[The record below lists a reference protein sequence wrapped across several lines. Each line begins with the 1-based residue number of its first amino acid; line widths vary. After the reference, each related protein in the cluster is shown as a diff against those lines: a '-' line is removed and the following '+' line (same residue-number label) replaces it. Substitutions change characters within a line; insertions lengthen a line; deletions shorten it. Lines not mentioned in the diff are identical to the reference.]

1 MMRMSIPRWPSAI
14 GAVQARLALQ
24 CVVSLLIAFAV
35 MRLLPFPKPYW
46 LALTALI
53 VTANSFGETAAKSLE
68 RIIGTILGLL
78 VGTLIW
84 IAASRVPAAAVAIVV
99 GCVFAIFYER
109 GARYRTVLFWLSLLL
124 SLLFH
129 LADAPGSFYVARLA
143 DTLIGTVIAV
153 LVTVVLLPVRTG
165 DEVREQMAVLLDL
178 AAGKLQRMASVL
190 AQPGAH
196 ARDDRSTEVLNAV
209 EKLSGLTAAEGL
221 EALLLRH
228 PRAEVRERTAA
239 AERIGRCL
247 LYADQL
253 VPLLPGPETGVPAV
267 LSTLAADI
275 ERVAQSVRHGSAAPR
290 LGGEWDSTVQ
300 SRESATAAYRASRIT
315 LAQLQASLRLHEALA
330 GMAEAVDQVAQ
341 SAPKAAMRST
351 RVVSSAFNANRSDL

>member
-1 MMRMSIPRWPSAI
+1 MMRMHIPPWPAAI
-14 GAVQARLALQ
+14 RAVQGRLALQ
-24 CVVSLLIAFAV
+24 CVVSLLIAFVV

-68 RIIGTILGLL
+68 RIVGTILGLL
-78 VGTLIW
+78 AGTVIW
-84 IAASRVPAAAVAIVV
+84 VAASRVPAVAVAVVV
-99 GCVFAIFYER
+99 GCVFALFYER
-109 GARYRTVLFWLSLLL
+109 AARYRTVLFWLSLLL

-129 LADAPGSFYVARLA
+129 LADAPGSFYVARVV
-143 DTLIGTVIAV
+143 DTFIGTAIAV

-165 DEVREQMAVLLDL
+165 DQVREQMAALLDL

-190 AQPGAH
+190 AQPGPH
-196 ARDDRSTEVLNAV
+196 LRDDRPGELLDAA
-209 EKLSGLTAAEGL
+209 EKLSGLTSAEGL

-228 PRAEVRERTAA
+228 PRAEVRERMTA

-275 ERVAQSVRHGSAAPR
+275 GRVAQSVRHGVAAPH
-290 LGGEWDSTVQ
+290 LGGGWDSTVQ
-300 SRESATAAYRASRIT
+300 SRESATAAYRAGRIT

-330 GMAEAVDQVAQ
+330 GLAEATDQVAQ
-341 SAPKAAMRST
+341 SAPRAAAEPSRLIADALKS
-351 RVVSSAFNANRSDL
+351 